1 MGKDKTEM
9 DYSRDYRIYDRDRSE
24 QDGQEIDLKDLLFY
38 ILYRW
43 RSLLLIAALAGIL
56 AGGYAD
62 RYNRGLP
69 EKRTQMQRE
78 LEEQQR
84 LVKEGKEK
92 QQSVNY
98 EQKKVEELQKGLDGL
113 KERGVVKYGIIG
125 IVGGIAILAF
135 GYGFLGVFHERTL
148 GEREILERYGHYLL
162 GTLPR
167 RRGRKRKELRGL
179 DRLIAGKEG
188 VSGRLTREEAY
199 RIIAANITNLAK
211 EGGVFLVTG
220 TVGFEKIREFT
231 QTLTPMLQKNTKLTA
246 GADMNTTAETLK
258 KLAECDAVI
267 LVEEREKSVGGEIR
281 KELECA
287 AALKKPVLGYVVV

>member
-1 MGKDKTEM
+1 MNYGQ
-9 DYSRDYRIYDRDRSE
+9 DYCIYDRNRFE
-24 QDGQEIDLKDLLFY
+24 QNEQEIDLRDLLFY

-43 RSLLLIAALAGIL
+43 RSLLLIAVLTGIL
-56 AGGYAD
+56 AGGYVV
-62 RYNRGLP
+62 RYNSTLP
-69 EKRTQMQRE
+69 EKRSQMQRE

-98 EQKKVEELQKGLDGL
+98 EQKKVEELQKKLDGL
-113 KERGVVKYGIIG
+113 KEHGVVKYGIIG
-125 IVGGIAILAF
+125 IVGGTAALAF
-135 GYGFLGVFHERTL
+135 WYGFFGVLNERML
-148 GEREILERYGHYLL
+148 GEKEIRERYGHYLL

-167 RRGRKRKELRGL
+167 RRGRKGKELQGF

-188 VSGRLTREEAY
+188 VSGRLTCEEAY
-199 RIIAANITNLAK
+199 RIVAANITNLAK

-220 TVGFEKIREFT
+220 TVGIEKIQEFM
-231 QTLTPMLQKNTKLTA
+231 QTITPQLQKNTKLIT

-267 LVEEREKSVGGEIR
+267 LVEERGKSLGGEIR